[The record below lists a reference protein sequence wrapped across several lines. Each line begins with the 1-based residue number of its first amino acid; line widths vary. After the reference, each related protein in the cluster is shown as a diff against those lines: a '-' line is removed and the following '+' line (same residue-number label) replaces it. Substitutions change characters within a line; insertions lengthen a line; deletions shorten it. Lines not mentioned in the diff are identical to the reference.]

1 MASNRHLGRIIVL
14 QSLYEYDFRDRL
26 GDTTIDLQNILDRNM
41 ERYEDK
47 IDDKDFVYKLATG
60 VNRAARH

>member
-26 GDTTIDLQNILDRNM
+26 GDTDN
-41 ERYEDK
+41 
-47 IDDKDFVYKLATG
+47 
-60 VNRAARH
+60 